1 VELDQIGRTLEAE
14 KIEKRAIISLQDGN
28 DFEAVPPNYLI
39 DYAKM
44 LSKLNRLDEASDLA
58 QRAYDKGKTGQNQV
72 VMGQSLL
79 VLARIAITQKKF
91 DRAVPL
97 LSELDPLMHRILPP
111 GHYAFSVLTTDR
123 AMLALGQGN
132 ITRALD
138 LSNQA
143 VALGEAAI
151 AKSKAGS
158 FTFSTLLLNDSHIA
172 LAAGK
177 PEQALSDADRL
188 LAIEQS
194 SDQEG
199 ALSAKAGNAYLA
211 RARALQAMGRHNE
224 ARAAAQ
230 VAVERLERSVGPD
243 NPESQS
249 ARQLADLPSANR

>member
-1 VELDQIGRTLEAE
+1 MRQ
-14 KIEKRAIISLQDGN
+14 
-28 DFEAVPPNYLI
+28 
-39 DYAKM
+39 
-44 LSKLNRLDEASDLA
+44 
-58 QRAYDKGKTGQNQV
+58 
-72 VMGQSLL
+72 
-79 VLARIAITQKKF
+79 
-91 DRAVPL
+91 
-97 LSELDPLMHRILPP
+97 ILPP
-111 GHYAFSVLTTDR
+111 GHYAFSVLMTDR

-132 ITRALD
+132 ITRAMD
-138 LSNQA
+138 LSKQA

-158 FTFSTLLLNDSHIA
+158 FTFSTVLLNDSRIA

-188 LAIEQS
+188 LAMEQS

-211 RARALQAMGRHNE
+211 RARALQAMGRHND

-249 ARQLADLPSANR
+249 ARQLADLSSANR

>member
-1 VELDQIGRTLEAE
+1 
-14 KIEKRAIISLQDGN
+14 
-28 DFEAVPPNYLI
+28 
-39 DYAKM
+39 M

-58 QRAYDKGKTGQNQV
+58 QRAYDKAKAGQNQT

-91 DRAVPL
+91 DRAVAL

-132 ITRALD
+132 ISRAMD

-143 VALGEAAI
+143 VAIGEAAI

-158 FTFSTLLLNDSHIA
+158 FTFSTLLLNDSLIT

-177 PEQALSDADRL
+177 PEQALADADRL
-188 LAIEQS
+188 LSMEQS
-194 SDQEG
+194 SNQQG

-211 RARALQAMGRHNE
+211 RARALQALGRHDE

-243 NPESQS
+243 HPETQS
-249 ARQLADLPSANR
+249 ARQLATPSSENR